1 MNPAKRRTVIAGN
14 WKMNFTP
21 AEATAFINEIKPMV
35 AGKDNCDIIFCAP
48 YVTIAAAMEAAEGTN
63 IKIGAENVHFAPK
76 GAYTGEVSAQMIAET
91 GAKYVIVGH
100 SERRQYHNET
110 NDIVRTKA
118 AQVMANG
125 MIPIIC
131 VGETM
136 DEKQAGKTMSIIE
149 SGVRESIP
157 SEITGPIIIA
167 YEPRWAIGAGLTPTD
182 AEIADAH
189 ALIAKTLSEMGLSG
203 TPILYG
209 ASVKGSN
216 AAEIMSIPNVD
227 GVLVGGASLKCDDFI
242 PIITSVK

>member
-1 MNPAKRRTVIAGN
+1 MKIIAGN
-14 WKMNFTP
+14 WKMNGSR
-21 AEATAFINEIKPMV
+21 ATLNKMISDLDKIETNNTIILCVPYTMLG
-35 AGKDNCDIIFCAP
+35 AGTD
-48 YVTIAAAMEAAEGTN
+48 TIS
-63 IKIGAENVHFAPK
+63 IGAQDASAYTH
-76 GAYTGEVSAQMIAET
+76 GAYTGEVSAQMIADT

-149 SGVRESIP
+149 SGVRESVP

-167 YEPRWAIGAGLTPTD
+167 YEPRWAIGAGLTPTES
-182 AEIADAH
+182 EIADAH
-189 ALIAKTLSEMGLSG
+189 TLIANTLSDMGLGG

-216 AAEIMSIPNVD
+216 AHEIMSIPNVD
-227 GVLVGGASLKCDDFI
+227 GVLVGGASLKSDDFI